1 MHAKHPVPRWSHVEF
16 VDEGVKRVGAV
27 VWIELD
33 YGLYLVECKPGR
45 TYRSVA
51 WDCTVLL
58 KVGGN
63 PALHVGIVHELS
75 FDAGAR
81 EGCLRRPGAFW
92 ECFFVYLRSQSDEF
106 QGLPR
111 LTSSR
116 WSSGIYG
123 HRLDVSSDWE
133 ISRERVSQLLSSLLN
148 VPSFTVVDG
157 PDSMLL
163 K

>member
-33 YGLYLVECKPGR
+33 YGHYLVECNPSG

-51 WDCTVLL
+51 WDRATLL
-58 KVGGN
+58 EAGGN
-63 PALHVGIVHELS
+63 QALHVGVIHELS

-92 ECFFVYLRSQSDEF
+92 ECFFVYLRGSTDES

-111 LTSSR
+111 LTSSQ

-123 HRLDVSSDWE
+123 HRLEVSSDWD
-133 ISRERVSQLLSSLLN
+133 ISKERVSQLLSSLLN
-148 VPSFTVVDG
+148 TPPFRVVVG